1 MTPLVSIIIP
11 CHNAAPWLEATL
23 RSAVAQNWPET
34 EIIVVD
40 DGSTDG
46 SQAIARGFESRGVR
60 ILTQPNRGAAA
71 ARNAGL
77 AAARGDFIQF
87 LDADDLIDPGKIAWQ
102 MERLA
107 QEPEGTA
114 AMGAWGRFKRDPA
127 EASFRPEPPCRDWD
141 DPADFLR
148 LLYRDHRMM
157 HPACWLLP
165 RELVRRAGPW
175 DESLSLNDD
184 GEYFCR
190 AALAASR
197 LAFCPE
203 AKVRYRSYVSGS
215 LSRRDDPAACRSLL
229 KSTELCS
236 RHLLNRSDI
245 PDTRQALANAFQR
258 LEYELYPA
266 ARPLSRIARR
276 RADEFGGSNI
286 QPIMGDK
293 SQLLARII
301 GWRAVFWLAYC
312 RRHRHLPPSARL
324 FAQEDIGHRGPTN
337 L

>member
-11 CHNAAPWLEATL
+11 CHNAAPWLEQTL
-23 RSAVAQNWPET
+23 RSALAQNWPET

-40 DGSTDG
+40 DGSTDE
-46 SQAIARGFESRGVR
+46 SPAIARSFESRGVR
-60 ILTQPNRGAAA
+60 LLTQSTRGAAA

-87 LDADDLIDPGKIAWQ
+87 LDADDLIDPDKIARQ

-107 QEPEGTA
+107 QEPDGTA
-114 AMGAWGRFKRDPA
+114 AMGAWGRFRSDPA
-127 EASFRPEPPCRDWD
+127 EASFRPEPPWRDWD

-165 RELVRRAGPW
+165 REIVRRAGPW

-190 AALAASR
+190 VALAASR

-229 KSTELCS
+229 KSFELCS
-236 RHLLNRSDI
+236 RHLLARSNT
-245 PDTRQALANAFQR
+245 PETRQALANAFQR

-266 ARPLSRIARR
+266 ARPLSRIARQ
-276 RADEFGGSNI
+276 RADELGGSRA
-286 QPIMGDK
+286 QPMMGAR
-293 SQLLARII
+293 SRMLARIV
-301 GWRAVFWLAYC
+301 GWRAVFWLVYC
-312 RRHRHLPPSARL
+312 RRHRHLPPSVRPL
-324 FAQEDIGHRGPTN
+324 AQENIGLRGPTN
-337 L
+337 S